1 MDFKTVEFKKASPV
15 WLRERGEEQNI
26 TVLMQTFVPNESNTE
41 LHMAGHCSYQVY
53 INGVFV
59 FFGPARAGRGYYRV
73 DKLPIGK
80 YLTEKENKITVLISG
95 YNCDNFY
102 LLNEPAFFCAEF
114 VSDDTVFGH
123 TGGDAWKMYIYDRK
137 IQKVQKYSFQRT
149 FVEAYDFTKGYP
161 VSSEGLQE
169 VEFDICPAKA
179 FIEREISFPELPEE
193 EMMRFVKGGSAV
205 YNHEKEAELLSAYK
219 GAPLDVVSYIVAE
232 SIELTDGTCP
242 DGKCAELNNGFAIA
256 EMKTNI
262 TGFVKLELSCESDAT
277 IVLTFDELFI
287 DGKVNR
293 SRMGCENEIIYYL
306 KGGEKYTLITAE
318 PYTFKYLNIM
328 GVGGNV
334 TVKYIGM
341 IRLDFNQSEIIKR
354 LNSKADEQIER
365 IYNAAVQTFRQNTLD
380 IYMDCPSRER
390 AGWLCDSF
398 FTSRVE
404 RLISGKSTVERCF
417 LENFLMEDQFKYIED
432 GMLPMCYPS
441 DHPSHNYIPN
451 WAMWYGVELR
461 EYFYRTADRAFID
474 KAKDKMYA
482 LLNFLRKFENKDG
495 LLDRLDKWV
504 FIEWSKCNSLVQD
517 INYPSNMLYY
527 LFKTVLCE
535 LYNDESLGK
544 EAEVLR
550 KTIREKSKT
559 EIFFCDNSVYGEDGV
574 AHLSGEI
581 TETCQYYAF
590 FTGVASIEE
599 DPELWNIMVNDFGPE
614 RAQTGKWEK
623 IYPSN
628 AFIGNYL
635 RCDLLRMA
643 GLNDKLDE
651 NIRGYFDF
659 MAKTTGTLWEHN
671 NTSASCNHGF
681 ASHVLVWLDHLGYMD

>member
-1 MDFKTVEFKKASPV
+1 MEFKAVNFKKASPV
-15 WLRERGEEQNI
+15 WLRERGDEKNI
-26 TVLMQTFVPNESNTE
+26 TVLMQTFISADNNTE
-41 LHMAGHCSYQVY
+41 IHMAGHCSYQVY
-53 INGVFV
+53 INGEFV

-102 LLNEPAFFCAEF
+102 LLNEPPFFCAEF
-114 VSDDTVFGH
+114 VSDGNIFGQ
-123 TGGDAWKMYIYDRK
+123 TGSDAWKMFIYDRK

-149 FVEAYDFTKGYP
+149 YVEAYDLTKGAP
-161 VSSEGLQE
+161 VSSDGLE
-169 VEFDICPAKA
+169 EAESVICSEKA
-179 FIEREISFPELPEE
+179 FIEREISFPEFPEE
-193 EMMRFVKGGSAV
+193 EMLRFVKGGNAV
-205 YNHEKEAELLSAYK
+205 YNYEKEAELLSSYK
-219 GAPLDVVSYIVAE
+219 GEPLDVVSYVVAD
-232 SIELTDGTCP
+232 SIDLSDGACP
-242 DGKCAELNNGFAIA
+242 DGKCAELYNEFAIV

-262 TGFVKLELSCESDAT
+262 TGFIKLEVVCKNDAT
-277 IVLTFDELFI
+277 LVMTFDELFI

-306 KGGEKYTLITAE
+306 KGGESYTLITAE
-318 PYTFKYLNIM
+318 PYTYKYLNLM
-328 GVGGNV
+328 SVGGEISFN
-334 TVKYIGM
+334 YIGI
-341 IRLDFNQSEIIKR
+341 IRLDFNQSEIVKK
-354 LNSKADEQIER
+354 LNSKADEQIAR
-365 IYNAAVQTFRQNTLD
+365 IYDAAVQTFRQNTLD

-404 RLISGKSTVERCF
+404 RLLSGKSTVERCF
-417 LENFLMEDQFKYIED
+417 LENFLMEDKFKYIEY

-441 DHPSHNYIPN
+441 DHPSGNYIPN

-461 EYFYRTADRAFID
+461 EYLYRTGDREFID
-474 KAKDKMYA
+474 NAKDKMYA
-482 LLNFLRKFENKDG
+482 LLNFFRRFENGDG
-495 LLDRLDKWV
+495 LLDKLKGWV
-504 FIEWSKCNSLVQD
+504 FVEWSKCNYLVQD

-527 LFKTVLCE
+527 LFKKVLCE
-535 LYNDESLGK
+535 LYGDDELGK
-544 EAEVLR
+544 EAAVLR
-550 KTIREKSKT
+550 KVIREKSKT
-559 EIFFCDNSVYGEDGV
+559 DMFFCDNSVYGEDG
-574 AHLSGEI
+574 AAYLSGEV

-590 FTGVASIEE
+590 FTGVATIEE
-599 DPELWNIMVNDFGPE
+599 DPDLWNTMVDDFGPE

-635 RCDLLRMA
+635 RCDLLRMN

-651 NIRGYFDF
+651 NIRGYFDY

-681 ASHVLVWLDHLGYMD
+681 ASHVLVWLDHLGYID